1 MTTGIELINKERQRQ
16 INEEGWSKL
25 HDAEHCF
32 GELANAAACY
42 AMTDF
47 YKNRDMM
54 SVECE
59 DGTIR
64 DVPVMWP
71 WDAKWYKPTP
81 NDRIRELVKA
91 GALIA
96 AEIDRLLVQ
105 NNINELT
112 KKVKKP
118 QGMVDKQYDI
128 MLKHLQDQIEKNG
141 VRKDQI
147 TS

>member
-25 HDAEHCF
+25 HDMQHVY
-32 GELANAAACY
+32 GELANAAATY
-42 AMTDF
+42 AMEP
-47 YKNRDMM
+47 
-54 SVECE
+54 ECRE
-59 DGTIR
+59 ALTRLVYDCELDKIPPT
-64 DVPVMWP
+64 WP

-96 AEIDRLLVQ
+96 AEIDRLIAQ
-105 NNINELT
+105 KNIDELT
-112 KKVKKP
+112 KKVNKP
-118 QGMVDKQYDI
+118 KDMNDKQYDI
-128 MLKHLQDQIEKNG
+128 MLKHLQDQIKKND
-141 VRKDQI
+141 VRNDQI

>member
-25 HDAEHCF
+25 HDMQHVY
-32 GELANAAACY
+32 GELANAAATY
-42 AMTDF
+42 AMEP
-47 YKNRDMM
+47 
-54 SVECE
+54 ECRE
-59 DGTIR
+59 ALTKLVYDCELDKIPPT
-64 DVPVMWP
+64 WP
-71 WDAKWYKPTP
+71 WNEKWYKPTP

-96 AEIDRLLVQ
+96 AEIDRLLAQ
-105 NNINELT
+105 KNINELT